1 MNNLVTI
8 TKKTQMYKT
17 LSKNGYMDFPSINA
31 RVLYY
36 SDGKNEYAV
45 TVNLNNC
52 NSIID
57 IEIFKEDEWI

>member
-52 NSIID
+52 NSID
-57 IEIFKEDEWI
+57 IEIFKEDEWT